1 MTRSL
6 RIVHGLLSLDVGGL
20 ERVVVSLVKSGVRR
34 GQRISVMC
42 VEKLGD
48 FAKEVQTA
56 GAEVISLGKPSGR
69 HNEFISHA
77 GAVLDRLTP
86 DLIHTH
92 QIGAAWYLGSAAAQR
107 NLPVLH
113 TEHGNQFARVSGGI
127 TRLKSRLFYG
137 KTARVIDE
145 FCCVSADIAAAV
157 TRWRTVP
164 RKKVKVVPNGIEI
177 CNGATGSD
185 RETVRES
192 LGIPFDAYVI
202 GTVGRL
208 AEVKRQDRL
217 LRATVNLMT
226 RHSGVRVLIV
236 GEGSERNRLQEL
248 AFSLGI
254 SDRVCFAGYQSEPI
268 RYLRAMDV
276 FALTSQSEGL
286 PISLLEAWTVGL
298 PVVCTSVGGIPDVL
312 IHKTNGL
319 LVPNNEGPDLE
330 CALSHILELPEQAIR
345 LGIAGRETVRVKY
358 SLETMAEAYE
368 KKYLALINDSRGIA

>member
-1 MTRSL
+1 MSQL

-20 ERVVVSLVKSGVRR
+20 ERVVVSLAREGVRR
-34 GQRISVMC
+34 GHKISIVC
-42 VEKLGD
+42 IERHGEL
-48 FAKEVQTA
+48 VQEIQIA
-56 GAEVISLGKPSGR
+56 GTDVISLEKPAGR

-86 DLIHTH
+86 DLVHTH
-92 QIGAAWYLGSAAAQR
+92 QIGAAWYLGAAAAQR

-127 TRLKSRLFYG
+127 TRLKSRLFYA
-137 KTARVIDE
+137 KAARVIDE
-145 FCCVSADIAAAV
+145 FCCVSADVADAV

-164 RKKVKVVPNGIEI
+164 RRKVKVVPNGIEI
-177 CNGATGSD
+177 GDGAMGSD
-185 RETVRES
+185 REIVRES
-192 LGIPFDAYVI
+192 LGIPYDACVI

-217 LRATVNLMT
+217 LRATANLRT
-226 RHSGVRVLIV
+226 RRPDVWLLIV

-248 AFSLGI
+248 AASLGI

-298 PVVCTSVGGIPDVL
+298 PVVCTSVGGIPDAVT
-312 IHKTNGL
+312 HNRNGL
-319 LVPNNEGPDLE
+319 LVPNNEGSDLE
-330 CALSHILELPEQAIR
+330 CALSHILEWPELAVR
-345 LGIAGRETVRVKY
+345 LGIAGRETVRVQY
-358 SLETMAEAYE
+358 SLDTMVNTYE
-368 KKYLALINDSRGIA
+368 EKYRLLISDSRGIA